1 MQSPMPRDRYARFT
15 LAFFA
20 FIGAFLIAGIAS
32 IYALGQTGY
41 LPPPPLTAT
50 SCIDE
55 KFKFIREHADSEPDL
70 LAVGSSVTWRN
81 LDFSVAGKVGNFRQ
95 PLNGAPCYLHIHET
109 AWLTDLYLDHFSSVR
124 TVLTVLAMRD
134 FESCAGDGR
143 LFAQQLGEG
152 MMFEGWPEWLVYF
165 VNFRPMR
172 LLRTARNIKA
182 MRSGQDA
189 DSTLVMDHFG
199 SGPLTLTPPDPR
211 EDVTVSADCYPHLE
225 QMERNLEQRNI
236 RWIVVLMPPMPAWTA
251 RYDPGGERD
260 AAWRAKITE
269 TLHSSN
275 TVLIDARKS
284 PFLSDRHF
292 VDPAHYN
299 WRYAASFTRWIFE
312 EYAKDNLTARGE

>member
-1 MQSPMPRDRYARFT
+1 MPRDRYARFT
-15 LAFFA
+15 LAYFA
-20 FIGAFLIAGIAS
+20 FIGAFLILGIAS
-32 IYALGQTGY
+32 IYALGRTGH

-81 LDFSVAGKVGNFRQ
+81 LDFSVAGRVGNFSQ

-109 AWLTDLYLDHFSSVR
+109 AWLTELYLDHFSSVR

-134 FESCAGDGR
+134 FETCQGDGH
-143 LFAQQLGEG
+143 LFSETLGEG
-152 MMFEGWPEWLVYF
+152 MMFAGWPEWMVYF

-182 MRSGQDA
+182 MRSGQDEDA
-189 DSTLVMDHFG
+189 TLVMDHFG

-211 EDVTVSADCYPHLE
+211 EDTKVSSDCYPHLE
-225 QMERNLEQRNI
+225 QMERNLERRNV

-251 RYDPGGERD
+251 RYDVGGQRD
-260 AAWRAKITE
+260 AVWRAQVVE
-269 TLHSSN
+269 TLRSPN
-275 TVLIDARKS
+275 TVLIDGRNS
-284 PFLSDRHF
+284 PLRDDRHF

-312 EYAKDNLTARGE
+312 EYAKNSLTARGE